1 MPRSEKLDRLAGP
14 HPLNAEVDLQDL
26 FEAGMI
32 TPTKLHYVRSHGPV
46 PQLNWETHRL
56 AVFSD
61 TPELIAGPKNW
72 AMDELAGEDKFK
84 IVEMPITFACDGSV
98 FVFSA
103 NYHVQFELSIELIQ
117 IDERK

>member
-1 MPRSEKLDRLAGP
+1 MTPDSWVPRSEQLVRLAGP

-26 FEAGMI
+26 FEAGII

-61 TPELIAGPKNW
+61 PPELIADPKNW
-72 AMDELAGEDKFK
+72 AMDELAGGDRFK
-84 IVEMPITFACDGSV
+84 IVEMPITFACDGSA
-98 FVFSA
+98 FVFSVDC
-103 NYHVQFELSIELIQ
+103 HVQFELN
-117 IDERK
+117 ID